1 MTRCNRSHPNPEPAA
16 RAAGSSSCEPSA
28 LAAGSG
34 NAGLASISRTEEPAA
49 SAVPLTFSSR
59 HSEGERPNCKFRHS
73 KPATRFFANLQVA
86 FCETHSNLRA
96 AILSIVLLCAFGS
109 QFIGDEPV
117 DVADAN
123 AIAPSLEEI
132 EYNRK
137 AQLELAFLKQTV
149 ELTPEQERRLVIF
162 DVTKFHRQRKFLP
175 GVELGPAIP
184 TATRSHFDALRLRQF
199 ERAFEKEIDAVL
211 DDQQKKEYAFEKKRR
226 LEFSKETSVRGILLL
241 LDQHLTLSKQQCE
254 SIRESLSK
262 WSDLDSLDF
271 TPYFTATHCLP
282 PIPDAMI
289 VDHLNEKQRELL
301 RSIPRQNLQ
310 KQQQLPALWI
320 DDIRIPA
327 RKAPWDT
334 PF

>member
-1 MTRCNRSHPNPEPAA
+1 M
-16 RAAGSSSCEPSA
+16 
-28 LAAGSG
+28 
-34 NAGLASISRTEEPAA
+34 
-49 SAVPLTFSSR
+49 
-59 HSEGERPNCKFRHS
+59 
-73 KPATRFFANLQVA
+73 
-86 FCETHSNLRA
+86 
-96 AILSIVLLCAFGS
+96 
-109 QFIGDEPV
+109 
-117 DVADAN
+117 
-123 AIAPSLEEI
+123 
-132 EYNRK
+132 
-137 AQLELAFLKQTV
+137 KQTV